1 MKVVVFGAG
10 ALGSLVG
17 GLLSQHHDV
26 TLVARK
32 AHAEAIRAHGL
43 HITGSSRLVA
53 RPKVALTAGEA
64 TTPDLLV
71 LTVKAYDTA
80 RALRDAKPL
89 LGPSVAVLSLQNGL
103 GNLEQVRTAVGDAR
117 ALGGVTTHGVTF
129 VEAGHIHHA
138 GVGYTRIGS
147 IHPGSAPL
155 AAEVA
160 RALAQ
165 AGMAAEATPAIEA
178 ELWAKVIVNAGIN
191 PITAITGLPNGQ
203 LLLQP
208 GLKELMEH
216 AVREA
221 EGVARAAGIALP
233 EGDLVERA
241 RRVAQLTADNKS
253 SMLQDIERG
262 RRTEVDS
269 ISGAIVA
276 QARGLGLEAPLNAA
290 LLALVHGIEST
301 TRVG

>member
-1 MKVVVFGAG
+1 MRVVVFGAG
-10 ALGSLVG
+10 AMGSLVG

-26 TLVARK
+26 TLVGRK
-32 AHAEAIRAHGL
+32 AHIEAVRAHGL
-43 HITGSSRLVA
+43 AIIGATQLVA

-64 TTPDLLV
+64 ATPELLI

-89 LGPSVAVLSLQNGL
+89 LGPRTAVLSLQNGL
-103 GNLEQVRTAVGDAR
+103 GNLEAVTAAVGEAL

-129 VEAGHIHHA
+129 VEPGHVHHA
-138 GVGYTRIGS
+138 GVGYTRIGAAS
-147 IHPGSAPL
+147 PASAPL

-160 RALAQ
+160 AALTA
-165 AGMAAEATPAIEA
+165 AGMPAEPVEDVGA

-191 PITAITGLPNGQ
+191 PLTAITGLPNGEV
-203 LLLQP
+203 LAQP
-208 GLKELMEH
+208 GLKALME
-216 AVREA
+216 ATVREA
-221 EGVARAAGIALP
+221 EGVARAAGVRLP

-241 RRVAQLTADNKS
+241 RLVSRLTAQNKS

-269 ISGAIVA
+269 ICGAIVA
-276 QARGLGLEAPLNAA
+276 TARAHGTDAPLNAA
-290 LLALVHGIEST
+290 LLALVRGIEST